1 MIVALVPRITVGHV
15 QTESI
20 VHELIGP
27 FRWVSRLVH
36 QDLGTWWCL

>member
-1 MIVALVPRITVGHV
+1 MNVALVPRITVGHV
-15 QTESI
+15 QRESL

-27 FRWVSRLVH
+27 FRWVSRLVR